1 MIRLRVK
8 EVAREKGISQS
19 RLSRKADVDL
29 TTLRKIYNE
38 PTKANP
44 TVETLGRLATALGV
58 HPGELIEQVDDD
70 AQ

>member
-1 MIRLRVK
+1 MVRLRVK
-8 EVAREKGISQS
+8 EVAKEKGMSMS

-29 TTLRKIYNE
+29 TTLRKIYRE

-58 HPGELIEQVDDD
+58 HPGELIEQVPDEE
-70 AQ
+70 

>member
-8 EVAREKGISQS
+8 EVAKEKGMSMS
-19 RLSRKADVDL
+19 RLSRKSDVDL
-29 TTLRKIYNE
+29 TTIRRIYHE

-58 HPGELIEQVDDD
+58 HPGDLLEQVPDEE
-70 AQ
+70 

>member
-8 EVAREKGISQS
+8 EVAKEKGISQS

-29 TTLRKIYNE
+29 TTLRKIYRE

-58 HPGELIEQVDDD
+58 HPGELIEQVADEE
-70 AQ
+70 

>member
-8 EVAREKGISQS
+8 EVAHEKGISQS

-29 TTLRKIYNE
+29 TTLRKIYRE

-44 TVETLGRLATALGV
+44 TVETIGRLATALGV
-58 HPGELIEQVDDD
+58 HPGELIEQVDDEE
-70 AQ
+70 